1 MTAVRNLL
9 VIVCLACAACTPVD
23 PEGPL
28 DEDGDPIPLP
38 GPYDT
43 FLEIE
48 SITPGEGG
56 VLGPRPWL
64 ALRFN
69 AYLDD
74 DSFRSFG
81 TMQLQAGGLR
91 QRGEVR
97 YVMTDRTLYWRPY
110 SDLIDGFVYTL
121 DLTLEGVES
130 VTGAPLREPEELPV
144 YTADEAEESAPFGRV
159 DDPVTYDEVAAIF
172 DARCVSC
179 HGSDEWPFL
188 NTLDRESLLTY
199 VQPNLDRVMV
209 RAGDPADSYLMH
221 KVLEDYPDRL
231 NGPCPPT
238 WSEDPTPLTR
248 DEVWRIERWIASP
261 D

>member
-1 MTAVRNLL
+1 MRNPIVVIASASL
-9 VIVCLACAACTPVD
+9 VACTPVD
-23 PEGPL
+23 PDGPV

-48 SITPGEGG
+48 SITPGEGDA
-56 VLGPRPWL
+56 LGPRPWL

-74 DSFRSFG
+74 DTFSSFG
-81 TMQLQAGGLR
+81 AMQLRAGGLR
-91 QRGEVR
+91 QRGDVR

-110 SDLIDGFVYTL
+110 SDLRDGFVYEL
-121 DLTLEGVES
+121 DLTLGGVES
-130 VTGAPLREPEELPV
+130 VTGAPLREPDALPV
-144 YTADEAEESAPFGRV
+144 YTADADAESAPFGRA
-159 DDPVTYDEVAAIF
+159 DDPVTFDEVDAVF
-172 DARCVSC
+172 QARCASC
-179 HGSDEWPFL
+179 HGTPEWPYL
-188 NTLDRESLLTY
+188 VPLDRESLLTTT
-199 VQPNLDRVMV
+199 QPNLGRVMV

-248 DEVWRIERWIASP
+248 DEVWLIERWIASP

>member
-1 MTAVRNLL
+1 MRNLIP
-9 VIVCLACAACTPVD
+9 VIACTVLAACTPVD
-23 PEGPL
+23 PEGPV
-28 DEDGDPIPLP
+28 DEDGDPLPLP

-48 SITPGEGG
+48 SITPGQGDT
-56 VLGPRPWL
+56 LGPRPWL
-64 ALRFN
+64 AVRFN

-81 TMQLQAGGLR
+81 TMQLQAGGIR

-110 SDLIDGFVYTL
+110 ADLRDGFVYAL
-121 DLTLEGVES
+121 DLTLEGTES
-130 VTGAPLREPEELPV
+130 VTGAPLLEPTELPT
-144 YTADEAEESAPFGRV
+144 YTADATAESAPFGRV
-159 DDPVTYDEVAAIF
+159 DEPVTYDDVAEVF
-172 DARCVSC
+172 EARCASC
-179 HGSDEWPFL
+179 HGSDDWPYL
-188 NTLDRESLLTY
+188 LTLDRESLLTTT
-199 VQPNLDRVMV
+199 QPNLGRVMV

-221 KVLEDYPDRL
+221 KILEDYPDRL

-238 WSEDPTPLTR
+238 WSEDPEPLTP
-248 DEVWRIERWIASP
+248 EQTWLIERWIASP